1 MIFEED
7 WYKNQIHE
15 EVKKKAREWLKRKI
29 EEKRGIIRSEDTI
42 M

>member
-7 WYKNQIHE
+7 WYKNQIYK